1 MSVQPNKARLLKLL
15 AGLRSYVTFSTAA
28 RVKLGGGHLNTVV
41 LSGGG
46 TTTLTAADSGATCVF
61 DTAAASTFV
70 LPDPELGMRFT
81 FIQTIIN
88 TADHVIQ
95 TSTNDHGFL
104 GGVTLTNTT
113 DDQTDTFSTA
123 TDGNNDFITLNATTT
138 GGAAAGSII
147 HVYAILNSS
156 AAKCWAV
163 HGSLI
168 VSGDGATPFG
178 DAQL

>member
-1 MSVQPNKARLLKLL
+1 MDKNKADDDIDIYGRGK
-15 AGLRSYVTFSTAA
+15 VQ
-28 RVKLGGGHLNTVV
+28 VI

-46 TTTLTAADSGATCVF
+46 TRVLKAEESGAYCIF
-61 DTAAASTFV
+61 DTAAASQFT
-70 LPDPELGMRFT
+70 LPDPELGMKFT

-88 TADHVIQ
+88 VADHVIQ
-95 TSTNDHGFL
+95 TSTDDHGFL

-138 GGAAAGSII
+138 GGAAAGSKIDI
-147 HVYAILNSS
+147 VAILDAS

-178 DAQL
+178 DSQI